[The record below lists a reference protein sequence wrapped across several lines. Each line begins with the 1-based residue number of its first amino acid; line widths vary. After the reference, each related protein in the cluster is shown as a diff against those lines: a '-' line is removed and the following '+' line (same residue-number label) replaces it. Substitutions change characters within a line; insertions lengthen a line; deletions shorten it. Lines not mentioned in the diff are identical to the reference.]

1 MQQDDTIFALS
12 TPPGKSG
19 VAVVR
24 LSGAQAA
31 PTLLSITR
39 KSNPPTPRQAILSPI
54 YASDGTLLDRALVL
68 YFKAPHSFTG
78 EDIVEL
84 HLHGG
89 AAIIRSVMDELAG
102 HQDMR
107 PAEPGE
113 FMRRAFYNEK
123 ADLLEAEAIAD
134 MIDAETSAQ
143 LAQAARQMQG
153 HHSDYFRLLRY
164 SMVEILAL
172 LEAYIDFPE
181 EEIPD
186 TVLSSVSNT
195 ISDLRAQIN
204 QSLNDQRIGER
215 IRSGFHMAI
224 IGAPNVGKST
234 LLNALS
240 GRDAAIVSAQA
251 GTTRDVIEIHLDI
264 DGYPVLLCDTAG
276 IHASDHEVEK
286 LGIERSFKHIDM
298 SDILL
303 VVMDAAHIAKTS
315 MRAVELINNVSSK
328 EHPPLVIGVLNKCD
342 QLDADQ
348 LEAAQNNLPS
358 QLSTIPLVTISALSS
373 DSLQTLSEVVKDS
386 LDTLMPKEDIWVTRS
401 RHRELLESSS
411 THLSKNI
418 RELPLELFC
427 EEIRLAAVN
436 IGKITGE
443 IVTDELLDVI
453 FSRFCIG
460 K

>member
-19 VAVVR
+19 VAVIR
-24 LSGAQAA
+24 LSGEQAI
-31 PTLLSITR
+31 PILLRLTK
-39 KSNPPTPRQAILSPI
+39 KSVAPTPRQALLSPI
-54 YASDGTLLDRALVL
+54 YASDGALLDRALVL
-68 YFKAPHSFTG
+68 YFKPPHSFTG
-78 EDIVEL
+78 QDIVEL

-89 AAIIRSVMDELAG
+89 VAIIRAVLSELGNQQAA
-102 HQDMR
+102 R

-134 MIDAETSAQ
+134 MIDSETSAQ

-153 HHSDYFRLLRY
+153 HHSDYFQSLRLKT
-164 SMVEILAL
+164 VEILAL

-181 EEIPD
+181 EDIPD
-186 TVLSSVSNT
+186 AVLSSVEKT
-195 ISDLRAQIN
+195 IWGLQAQIN
-204 QSLNDQRIGER
+204 QSLNDRRVGER

-234 LLNALS
+234 LLNALA
-240 GRDAAIVSAQA
+240 GREAAIVSAEA

-276 IHASDHEVEK
+276 IHSSNHEVEK

-303 VVMDAAHIAKTS
+303 VVMDATNIDDTS
-315 MRAVELINNVSSK
+315 EKALELIEAATNK
-328 EHPPLVIGVLNKCD
+328 GHPPIIIGVLNKCD
-342 QLDADQ
+342 QLSDGGLGAIKD
-348 LEAAQNNLPS
+348 NLPD
-358 QLSTIPLVTISALSS
+358 QFANIPLVSISALSL
-373 DSLQTLSEVVKDS
+373 DAAGPLSGGIKNA
-386 LDTLMPKEDIWVTRS
+386 LDGLMPKEDIWVTRS
-401 RHRELLESSS
+401 RHRDLLEIAS
-411 THLSKNI
+411 THLSKDI